1 MSSIETN
8 GFGFEH
14 IEDLEDQVGRQ
25 DVVLFGGGSGTA
37 SVAPEFIEAMP
48 DARFTIVTGTADSGG
63 ATGRLRQ
70 AFDTPAVGDSR
81 RIMTALS
88 RNPAGE
94 IFERRFGDEGEQEL
108 DAAIA
113 DMREVSQGFGPQ
125 QREAVGRTLDGIR
138 KLLMPRLIEF
148 EAGLGR
154 DGYKGQSFGN
164 IYTTQRLME
173 GRGLADAIG
182 SVSRDLD
189 VDSRVNVVPVSEDR
203 HHLVMLDGKNVYYE
217 EGRIDDMELEEP
229 HNAQVGVYHVE
240 AGRTVQAYRAAS
252 EAIATADTIVVM
264 PGSLY
269 TSIGAS
275 ASVPGIKQAFA
286 ANKEHDGR
294 LVTIANMTVD
304 RDTRGMELAEY
315 IAKQGHLLGRVVD
328 LTLVN
333 EVTEGLP
340 EGKVPFSYDA
350 SQMPD
355 MRVVT
360 AALADVAGAES
371 ADPNDAIAHLRSQ
384 VKTNGAVAARVIRER
399 LLA

>member
-1 MSSIETN
+1 MSAETN
-8 GFGFEH
+8 HFDFDFEH
-14 IEDLEDQVGRQ
+14 LEDQVGRQ
-25 DVVLFGGGSGTA
+25 DIVLFGGGSGTA
-37 SVAPEFIEAMP
+37 SVAPGFIEAMP

-81 RIMTALS
+81 RIMAALS

-113 DMREVSQGFGPQ
+113 DMREVSADFSPER
-125 QREAVGRTLDGIR
+125 REAVARTLDGIR
-138 KLLMPRLIEF
+138 NVLMPRLVQF
-148 EAGLGR
+148 ETDLGR

-164 IYTTQRLME
+164 LYTTQRLLE
-173 GRGLADAIG
+173 GQGLAAAIG
-182 SVSRDLD
+182 TVSRDLD
-189 VDSRVNVVPVSEDR
+189 VDRRINVVPVSEDS

-229 HNAQVGVYHVE
+229 HTAQVGVYNVE
-240 AGRTVQAYRAAS
+240 AGNAVRAHRAAS
-252 EAIATADTIVVM
+252 EAITAADTIVVM

-286 ANKEHDGR
+286 ANKQHDGR

-304 RDTRGMELAEY
+304 RDTRGMKLAEY
-315 IAKQGHLLGRVVD
+315 IAKQGQLLGRVVD

-350 SQMPD
+350 SQLPD

-360 AALADVAGAES
+360 AALADVTGAES

-399 LLA
+399 LTA